1 MRLDKFLKL
10 IRIIK
15 RRTIAQELCDAG
27 NVMVNNDVKKPSYT
41 VKKDDYIELKYFNH
55 IIKFEVLEI
64 PTQIVPKEEVEKYI
78 KVKSSL
84 SMNNDE
90 KNIIDLQQHDSLF
103 KLITSF
109 QDEVHRF
116 AITHHRKLR
125 SKRNI
130 KSALDEING
139 IGSVRKKKLLL
150 KFGSISNI
158 KKASIEELES
168 ILPTKVAKELIEK
181 L

>member
-41 VKKDDYIELKYFNH
+41 VKKEDDIELKYFNH

-78 KVKSSL
+78 KFKSQVYQYL
-84 SMNNDE
+84 VY
-90 KNIIDLQQHDSLF
+90 KFKKIYNI
-103 KLITSF
+103 
-109 QDEVHRF
+109 
-116 AITHHRKLR
+116 
-125 SKRNI
+125 
-130 KSALDEING
+130 
-139 IGSVRKKKLLL
+139 
-150 KFGSISNI
+150 
-158 KKASIEELES
+158 
-168 ILPTKVAKELIEK
+168 
-181 L
+181 

>member
-41 VKKDDYIELKYFNH
+41 VKKDDDIELKYFNH

-78 KVKSSL
+78 KFKS
-84 SMNNDE
+84 
-90 KNIIDLQQHDSLF
+90 
-103 KLITSF
+103 
-109 QDEVHRF
+109 
-116 AITHHRKLR
+116 
-125 SKRNI
+125 
-130 KSALDEING
+130 
-139 IGSVRKKKLLL
+139 
-150 KFGSISNI
+150 
-158 KKASIEELES
+158 
-168 ILPTKVAKELIEK
+168 
-181 L
+181 

>member
-41 VKKDDYIELKYFNH
+41 VKKADDIELKYFNH

-78 KVKSSL
+78 KFKS
-84 SMNNDE
+84 
-90 KNIIDLQQHDSLF
+90 
-103 KLITSF
+103 
-109 QDEVHRF
+109 
-116 AITHHRKLR
+116 
-125 SKRNI
+125 
-130 KSALDEING
+130 
-139 IGSVRKKKLLL
+139 
-150 KFGSISNI
+150 
-158 KKASIEELES
+158 
-168 ILPTKVAKELIEK
+168 
-181 L
+181 

>member
-41 VKKDDYIELKYFNH
+41 VKKEDDIELKYFNH

-78 KVKSSL
+78 KFKS
-84 SMNNDE
+84 
-90 KNIIDLQQHDSLF
+90 
-103 KLITSF
+103 
-109 QDEVHRF
+109 
-116 AITHHRKLR
+116 
-125 SKRNI
+125 
-130 KSALDEING
+130 
-139 IGSVRKKKLLL
+139 
-150 KFGSISNI
+150 
-158 KKASIEELES
+158 
-168 ILPTKVAKELIEK
+168 
-181 L
+181 

>member
-78 KVKSSL
+78 KFKS
-84 SMNNDE
+84 
-90 KNIIDLQQHDSLF
+90 
-103 KLITSF
+103 
-109 QDEVHRF
+109 
-116 AITHHRKLR
+116 
-125 SKRNI
+125 
-130 KSALDEING
+130 
-139 IGSVRKKKLLL
+139 
-150 KFGSISNI
+150 
-158 KKASIEELES
+158 
-168 ILPTKVAKELIEK
+168 
-181 L
+181 

>member
-41 VKKDDYIELKYFNH
+41 VKKNDDIELKYFNH

-78 KVKSSL
+78 KFKS
-84 SMNNDE
+84 
-90 KNIIDLQQHDSLF
+90 
-103 KLITSF
+103 
-109 QDEVHRF
+109 
-116 AITHHRKLR
+116 
-125 SKRNI
+125 
-130 KSALDEING
+130 
-139 IGSVRKKKLLL
+139 
-150 KFGSISNI
+150 
-158 KKASIEELES
+158 
-168 ILPTKVAKELIEK
+168 
-181 L
+181 